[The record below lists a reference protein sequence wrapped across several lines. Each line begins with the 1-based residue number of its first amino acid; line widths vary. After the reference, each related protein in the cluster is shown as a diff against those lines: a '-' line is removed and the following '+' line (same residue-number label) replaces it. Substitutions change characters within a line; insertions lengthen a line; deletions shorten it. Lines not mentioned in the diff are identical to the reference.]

1 LGIVSLFD
9 GKQAKMNDSKCPKKI
24 FPSATDDLERAKDPY
39 ATEML
44 MKSSAYRLAY
54 DDQEF
59 ILSDEMRSV
68 RLMLEHSKTELTLN
82 QHDIQTTV
90 VIFGSARTLAPES
103 AAVQLLEAERL
114 IIQQPNNVAMQRQ
127 YKLAKKRSKQAGYY
141 QQARELAKLIT
152 EQSMLSNVPKLHIIT
167 GGGPGI
173 MEAANLGAHDARGK
187 SVGLNIVLPMEQ
199 QPNPYISPQLC
210 FRFHYF
216 AMRKMHFLL
225 RAQALVIFPGG
236 FGTLDEFFEALTLL
250 QTKKIQS
257 LPILLFGKEFWQRTI
272 NFEAL
277 VEEGMIDAQNIQL
290 FCYVDSPLEAW
301 EIISKHVLQQAEN
314 NLP

>member
-1 LGIVSLFD
+1 MKSSEC
-9 GKQAKMNDSKCPKKI
+9 AKKI
-24 FPSATDDLERAKDPY
+24 FPSAAEDLKHAKDPY
-39 ATEML
+39 ATEIL
-44 MKSSAYRLAY
+44 MNSSAYRLAY

-59 ILSDEMRSV
+59 ILSDEMRAV
-68 RLMLEHSKTELTLN
+68 RLMLEHSKTESTLN
-82 QHDIQTTV
+82 QHDIQNTV
-90 VIFGSARTLAPES
+90 VMFGSARTLSPES

-114 IIQQPNNVAMQRQ
+114 TKQQPNNVVLQLQ
-127 YKLAKKRSKQAGYY
+127 YRLAKNRSKHAGYF
-141 QQARELAKLIT
+141 QHARDLAKLIT

-173 MEAANLGAHDARGK
+173 MEAANMGAHDAGGK
-187 SVGLNIVLPMEQ
+187 SVGLNIVLPQEQ
-199 QPNPYISPQLC
+199 QPNPYISPELC

-257 LPILLFGKEFWQRTI
+257 LPILLFGQEFWQRAL
-272 NFEAL
+272 NFDVL
-277 VEEGMIDAQNIQL
+277 VEDGMIDADHIQL
-290 FCYVDSPLEAW
+290 FRFVETPLEAW
-301 EIISKHVLQQAEN
+301 EIISQHVLQQT
-314 NLP
+314 P